1 MPKFILTFVFLS
13 CFLSVY
19 AQPPPPPVY
28 SIVDKMPS
36 FPGGEVEL
44 IRFLQKNI
52 RYPAFA
58 RENNITGTVFLTF
71 VVDIDGTIT
80 EMKIL
85 KGVAEDIRNDLANEA
100 LRVVSQMPQW
110 TPGSQD
116 GNAVKV
122 QYNLPI
128 RFSLKGNRD
137 ETAAELYEK
146 GNRLYKDGQYE
157 AALSVYDRSLN
168 KDSININVLFN
179 RAVCYIKLGKN
190 EEACADFKAAA
201 GLGDKQA
208 EEMLG
213 KYCK

>member
-1 MPKFILTFVFLS
+1 
-13 CFLSVY
+13 
-19 AQPPPPPVY
+19 
-28 SIVDKMPS
+28 MPS